1 MMVSGFTQVVHNEG
15 KGAKTVATKNKSAT
29 SKSPSKQAVKGGP
42 KGGMHNFE
50 GLGTQKPGVS
60 GVSKSNT
67 GGKFAAGGPSGKMQK
82 FTGVA
87 PQKPGGSAVTN
98 TGGKSYAK

>member
-1 MMVSGFTQVVHNEG
+1 MVSGRMMVEPSG
-15 KGAKTVATKNKSAT
+15 DKGAPKMAKNKSAT
-29 SKSPSKQAVKGGP
+29 SKSPSKQQIKGGP
-42 KGGMHNFE
+42 KGGMHKFS
-50 GLGTQKPGVS
+50 GLGPQESGISSVS
-60 GVSKSNT
+60 PHA
-67 GGKFAAGGPSGKMQK
+67 GKGAPFAKAGPSGKMQK